1 MNIYETLGI
10 DLTDPHMCSA
20 LEMEESRREL
30 IRKLT
35 SIRKASHLTQD
46 DVARELGV
54 SRQSIS
60 KIEQENRN
68 PTLST
73 LIGYAIA
80 VGAHITF
87 SVDTINSEDSHSN
100 NIRIFRTSMDGN
112 ESSWGP
118 DEIAWPQTSSHD
130 QVFSFKTQIK

>member
-73 LIGYAIA
+73 LIEYAIA

-87 SVDTINSEDSHSN
+87 NVDTINSEDSRSN
-100 NIRIFRTSMDGN
+100 NTRTFHTSMDGN
-112 ESSWGP
+112 DSS
-118 DEIAWPQTSSHD
+118 
-130 QVFSFKTQIK
+130 